1 MSFSPNAKES
11 GHLGSRTHG
20 LEVAKSCQH
29 EESRI
34 CNIKAWKKSR
44 LLKLKRAE
52 RLCYFS
58 TTGLLEDAVR
68 PFGLLSG
75 DHDFYPV

>member
-20 LEVAKSCQH
+20 LEAAKSWQH

-52 RLCYFS
+52 RL
-58 TTGLLEDAVR
+58 LL
-68 PFGLLSG
+68 F
-75 DHDFYPV
+75 